1 MSLDAIGGDVD
12 SELIPAELR
21 LLPSVRYYRGQ
32 ITNIREFS
40 RHCSHV
46 GVVKQGNVMRFS
58 VGVIL
63 RKATY
68 VYVTAVYQGAI
79 LDGCWGEMGR
89 GEKRNNIFLSS
100 SPSPSSLP
108 LLTHQRVVVIY
119 SSPQS
124 SSDLEIQGGA

>member
-1 MSLDAIGGDVD
+1 
-12 SELIPAELR
+12 
-21 LLPSVRYYRGQ
+21 
-32 ITNIREFS
+32 
-40 RHCSHV
+40 
-46 GVVKQGNVMRFS
+46 MRFS

-79 LDGCWGEMGR
+79 LDGCWAEMGR

-100 SPSPSSLP
+100 SPSPSSLA